1 MRPTRSVSAALA
13 LPAAV
18 AAFALVGLVAMPGR
32 ADAAPPQPTTPG
44 AEVGLQP
51 ARGAGR
57 SAARVA
63 TLAARA
69 QPAPTTTTTTTTTST
84 AGGSGQGGS
93 PPGPGRLLPFLPLP
107 NIPSLV
113 EQAINQLLITLL
125 SSALNPTLDLL
136 GHTLLATPDVTAPG
150 SRIREMWWASAGIA
164 NSGFVLLVLLGGI
177 LVMTHESLQ
186 ARYSAKEIL
195 PRLAVA
201 FIAANTS
208 LILSGW
214 AIRLA
219 NAVSRA
225 VLGTGVDPQRVAQTL
240 SPLRLLPGPG
250 ARNLFLTL
258 LGLVVAALALGLLVT
273 CVLRA
278 ALVAILV
285 AGAPLALALHALPHT
300 EGLARLWWRAL
311 AAALGVQ
318 VGQAL
323 VLVVALRVFFDAD
336 RARVLGIGTGR
347 LADLLVSGGL
357 FWLLLRLP
365 GWARRA
371 VFGPRTGGLG
381 RMVRGWAIY
390 LAASRVL
397 PVRGR
402 RRW

>member
-1 MRPTRSVSAALA
+1 
-13 LPAAV
+13 
-18 AAFALVGLVAMPGR
+18 
-32 ADAAPPQPTTPG
+32 
-44 AEVGLQP
+44 
-51 ARGAGR
+51 
-57 SAARVA
+57 
-63 TLAARA
+63 
-69 QPAPTTTTTTTTTST
+69 
-84 AGGSGQGGS
+84 
-93 PPGPGRLLPFLPLP
+93 
-107 NIPSLV
+107 
-113 EQAINQLLITLL
+113 
-125 SSALNPTLDLL
+125 
-136 GHTLLATPDVTAPG
+136 VTAPG
-150 SRIREMWWASAGIA
+150 SRIRELWWASAGIA

-201 FIAANTS
+201 FTAANTS
-208 LILSGW
+208 LVLAGW

-225 VLGTGVDPQRVAQTL
+225 VLGTGVDSQRVTETL
-240 SPLRLLPGPG
+240 SPLRLLLQPG
-250 ARNLFLTL
+250 ARDIFLVIV
-258 LGLVVAALALGLLVT
+258 GLVVAALALGLLIT
-273 CVLRA
+273 CVGRA

-323 VLVVALRVFFDAD
+323 VLVVALRVFFDSD

-347 LADLLVSGGL
+347 LADLLISGGL
-357 FWLLLRLP
+357 LWLLLRIP

-371 VFGPRTGGLG
+371 VFGPRGGGLG

-390 LAASRVL
+390 LAASRFL
-397 PVRGR
+397 PLRGR
-402 RRW
+402 RWR

>member
-1 MRPTRSVSAALA
+1 VRPTRSVSAALA

-18 AAFALVGLVAMPGR
+18 AAFAIVGLVAMPGR
-32 ADAAPPQPTTPG
+32 ADAAPPQPTTPQ
-44 AEVGLQP
+44 AVSLQP
-51 ARGAGR
+51 ARGAAR
-57 SAARVA
+57 SAAAVA

-69 QPAPTTTTTTTTTST
+69 QPPPTTTTSTTTTTTTTTT
-84 AGGSGQGGS
+84 TGAGGQG
-93 PPGPGRLLPFLPLP
+93 GPGRLLPLLPLP

-113 EQAINQLLITLL
+113 EQAINQLLVTLL

-150 SRIREMWWASAGIA
+150 SRIRELWWASAGIA

-208 LILSGW
+208 LVLAGW

-225 VLGTGVDPQRVAQTL
+225 VLGTGVDPQRVARTL

-336 RARVLGIGTGR
+336 RAQVLGIGTGR

-357 FWLLLRLP
+357 LWLLLRIP

-371 VFGPRTGGLG
+371 VFGPRAGGLG
-381 RMVRGWAIY
+381 RLVRGYAVY
-390 LAASRVL
+390 LLA
-397 PVRGR
+397 GR
-402 RRW
+402 FLRRIPRR

>member
-1 MRPTRSVSAALA
+1 
-13 LPAAV
+13 V
-18 AAFALVGLVAMPGR
+18 AAFALIGLVVLPGR
-32 ADAAPPQPTTPG
+32 AGAAPPRPTIPPTTTPT
-44 AEVGLQP
+44 
-51 ARGAGR
+51 
-57 SAARVA
+57 VA
-63 TLAARA
+63 TAAQA
-69 QPAPTTTTTTTTTST
+69 QPALPTTTTTTTATATS
-84 AGGSGQGGS
+84 GGGQGGS
-93 PPGPGRLLPFLPLP
+93 PRNPGRLLPFLPLP
-107 NIPSLV
+107 GIPSLV

-136 GHTLLATPDVTAPG
+136 GRTLLATPDVTAPG
-150 SRIREMWWASAGIA
+150 SRIRELWWASAGIA

-177 LVMTHESLQ
+177 LVMTHETLQ

-201 FIAANTS
+201 FAAANTS
-208 LILSGW
+208 LLLAGW

-225 VLGTGVDPQRVAQTL
+225 VLGAGVDPQRVAQTL
-240 SPLRLLPGPG
+240 SPLRLLLQPG
-250 ARNLFLTL
+250 ARDIFLAL

-273 CVLRA
+273 CIARA

-336 RARVLGIGTGR
+336 RAKVLGIGTGR

-357 FWLLLRLP
+357 LWLLLRIP
-365 GWARRA
+365 GWARHA

-390 LAASRVL
+390 LAVSRFL
-397 PVRGR
+397 PFRGR
-402 RRW
+402 RWR

>member
-1 MRPTRSVSAALA
+1 
-13 LPAAV
+13 
-18 AAFALVGLVAMPGR
+18 
-32 ADAAPPQPTTPG
+32 
-44 AEVGLQP
+44 
-51 ARGAGR
+51 
-57 SAARVA
+57 
-63 TLAARA
+63 
-69 QPAPTTTTTTTTTST
+69 
-84 AGGSGQGGS
+84 
-93 PPGPGRLLPFLPLP
+93 
-107 NIPSLV
+107 
-113 EQAINQLLITLL
+113 
-125 SSALNPTLDLL
+125 
-136 GHTLLATPDVTAPG
+136 VTAPG
-150 SRIREMWWASAGIA
+150 SRIRELWWASAGIA

-177 LVMTHESLQ
+177 LVMTHETLQ

-201 FIAANTS
+201 FVAANTS
-208 LILSGW
+208 LVLAGW

-240 SPLRLLPGPG
+240 SPLRLLPSPG
-250 ARNLFLTL
+250 ARDIFLVIV
-258 LGLVVAALALGLLVT
+258 GLIVAALALGLLVT
-273 CVLRA
+273 CVGRA

-311 AAALGVQ
+311 GAALGVQ

-336 RARVLGIGTGR
+336 RAQVLGIGTGR

-357 FWLLLRLP
+357 LWLLLRIP

-390 LAASRVL
+390 LAASRFL

-402 RRW
+402 RRWR

>member
-1 MRPTRSVSAALA
+1 VRPTRSVSATLA

-18 AAFALVGLVAMPGR
+18 AAFALVALMGGQGW
-32 ADAAPPQPTTPG
+32 ADAAPPQPTTPQ
-44 AEVGLQP
+44 ATVSLQP

-57 SAARVA
+57 SAAGVA

-69 QPAPTTTTTTTTTST
+69 QPAPTTTTTTTTTT
-84 AGGSGQGGS
+84 AAGGGGQGG
-93 PPGPGRLLPFLPLP
+93 PPTGPGRLLPLLPLP

-113 EQAINQLLITLL
+113 EQAINQLLVTLL

-136 GHTLLATPDVTAPG
+136 GRTLLATPDVTASG
-150 SRIREMWWASAGIA
+150 SRIRELWWASAGIA

-186 ARYSAKEIL
+186 ARYSAKQIL

-208 LILSGW
+208 LVLAGW

-225 VLGTGVDPQRVAQTL
+225 VLGKGVDPQRVAQTL

-336 RARVLGIGTGR
+336 RAQVLGIGTGR
-347 LADLLVSGGL
+347 LADLLVSGAL
-357 FWLLLRLP
+357 LWLLLRIP

-371 VFGPRTGGLG
+371 VFGPRAGGLG
-381 RMVRGWAIY
+381 RIVRGYAFY
-390 LAASRVL
+390 LLAGRFLRRV
-397 PVRGR
+397 PR
-402 RRW
+402 R

>member
-1 MRPTRSVSAALA
+1 VRPTRSVRAALA

-18 AAFALVGLVAMPGR
+18 AALALVGLVATPGR
-32 ADAAPPQPTTPG
+32 AGAAPPQPMPPTI
-44 AEVGLQP
+44 Q
-51 ARGAGR
+51 RAG
-57 SAARVA
+57 SAATVIP
-63 TLAARA
+63 AAQA
-69 QPAPTTTTTTTTTST
+69 PAPTTSTVSTTTTTIPTTTTTSR
-84 AGGSGQGGS
+84 SGQGGS
-93 PPGPGRLLPFLPLP
+93 PLNPGRLLPLLQLP

-125 SSALNPTLDLL
+125 SAALNPTLDLL

-150 SRIREMWWASAGIA
+150 SRIRELWWASAGIA
-164 NSGFVLLVLLGGI
+164 NSGFVLLVLAGGI
-177 LVMTHESLQ
+177 LVMTHETLQ

-201 FIAANTS
+201 FVAANTS
-208 LILSGW
+208 LTLAGW

-219 NAVSRA
+219 NATSRA
-225 VLGTGVDPQRVAQTL
+225 VLGAGVDPQRVAQTL
-240 SPLRLLPGPG
+240 SPLRLLPSPG
-250 ARNLFLTL
+250 GRDLFLVIVGL
-258 LGLVVAALALGLLVT
+258 LVAGLAVGLLVT
-273 CVLRA
+273 CVARA

-311 AAALGVQ
+311 GAALGVQ

-357 FWLLLRLP
+357 FWLLLRIP

-390 LAASRVL
+390 LAASRFL

>member
-1 MRPTRSVSAALA
+1 VRPTRSVRAALA

-18 AAFALVGLVAMPGR
+18 AALALVGLVAMPGR
-32 ADAAPPQPTTPG
+32 AGAAPPRPATPPTTT
-44 AEVGLQP
+44 
-51 ARGAGR
+51 
-57 SAARVA
+57 STTAAVS
-63 TLAARA
+63 TPHA
-69 QPAPTTTTTTTTTST
+69 QPVPTTTTTTSSTTS
-84 AGGSGQGGS
+84 GGGQGS
-93 PPGPGRLLPFLPLP
+93 PLRNPGRLLPLLPLP
-107 NIPSLV
+107 GIPGLV

-136 GHTLLATPDVTAPG
+136 GRTLLATPDVTAPG
-150 SRIREMWWASAGIA
+150 SRIRELWWASAGIA
-164 NSGFVLLVLLGGI
+164 NSGFVLLVLAGGI

-201 FIAANTS
+201 FTAANTS
-208 LILSGW
+208 LTLAGW

-225 VLGTGVDPQRVAQTL
+225 VLGAGVDPQRVAQTL
-240 SPLRLLPGPG
+240 SPLRLLPSPG
-250 ARNLFLTL
+250 ARDLFLTL
-258 LGLVVAALALGLLVT
+258 LGLVVAGLALGLLVT
-273 CVLRA
+273 CVGRA

-336 RARVLGIGTGR
+336 RARVLGIGSGR

-357 FWLLLRLP
+357 FWLLLRIP

-371 VFGPRTGGLG
+371 VFGPRGGGLG
-381 RMVRGWAIY
+381 RMVRSWAIY
-390 LAASRVL
+390 LAASRFL

-402 RRW
+402 RWR

>member
-1 MRPTRSVSAALA
+1 
-13 LPAAV
+13 
-18 AAFALVGLVAMPGR
+18 
-32 ADAAPPQPTTPG
+32 
-44 AEVGLQP
+44 
-51 ARGAGR
+51 
-57 SAARVA
+57 
-63 TLAARA
+63 
-69 QPAPTTTTTTTTTST
+69 
-84 AGGSGQGGS
+84 
-93 PPGPGRLLPFLPLP
+93 
-107 NIPSLV
+107 
-113 EQAINQLLITLL
+113 
-125 SSALNPTLDLL
+125 
-136 GHTLLATPDVTAPG
+136 VTAPG
-150 SRIREMWWASAGIA
+150 SRIRELWWASAGIA

-208 LILSGW
+208 LTLAGW

-219 NAVSRA
+219 NATSRA
-225 VLGTGVDPQRVAQTL
+225 VLGTGVDPQRVTQTL
-240 SPLRLLPGPG
+240 SPLRLLPSPG
-250 ARNLFLTL
+250 ARDLFLVI
-258 LGLVVAALALGLLVT
+258 LGPLVAGLALGLLVT
-273 CVLRA
+273 CIGRA

-357 FWLLLRLP
+357 LWLLLRIP

-371 VFGPRTGGLG
+371 VFGPRTSGLA
-381 RMVRGWAIY
+381 RMVRGYALY
-390 LAASRVL
+390 LLAGRFLRRV
-397 PVRGR
+397 PR
-402 RRW
+402 R

>member
-1 MRPTRSVSAALA
+1 VSGATDPVGQRDACAPRRGGRVRPGRPGGHARPGGRGPAATHPANHHIHRPRGFGGAGPTSTHLYEHDHHGRRA
-13 LPAAV
+13 WSGEPAAQPWPAAAV
-18 AAFALVGLVAMPGR
+18 AAAAQHPQPGR
-32 ADAAPPQPTTPG
+32 AGDQPT
-44 AEVGLQP
+44 AD
-51 ARGAGR
+51 R
-57 SAARVA
+57 
-63 TLAARA
+63 
-69 QPAPTTTTTTTTTST
+69 
-84 AGGSGQGGS
+84 
-93 PPGPGRLLPFLPLP
+93 
-107 NIPSLV
+107 
-113 EQAINQLLITLL
+113 LL

-136 GHTLLATPDVTAPG
+136 GHTLLATPDVTTPG
-150 SRIREMWWASAGIA
+150 SRIRELWWASAGIA
-164 NSGFVLLVLLGGI
+164 NSGFVLLVLLGGV

-201 FIAANTS
+201 FTAANTS
-208 LILSGW
+208 LLLAGW

-250 ARNLFLTL
+250 PRNLFLIL
-258 LGLVVAALALGLLVT
+258 LGLVVASLALGLLVT

-278 ALVAILV
+278 ALVALLV

-300 EGLARLWWRAL
+300 DGLARLWWRAL
-311 AAALGVQ
+311 GAALGVQ

-336 RARVLGIGTGR
+336 RAQVLGIGTGR

-357 FWLLLRLP
+357 FWLLLRIP

-371 VFGPRTGGLG
+371 VFGARSGGLG
-381 RMVRGWAIY
+381 RLVRGYGLY
-390 LAASRVL
+390 LLVGRFLRRV
-397 PVRGR
+397 PR
-402 RRW
+402 R

>member
-1 MRPTRSVSAALA
+1 
-13 LPAAV
+13 
-18 AAFALVGLVAMPGR
+18 
-32 ADAAPPQPTTPG
+32 
-44 AEVGLQP
+44 
-51 ARGAGR
+51 
-57 SAARVA
+57 
-63 TLAARA
+63 
-69 QPAPTTTTTTTTTST
+69 
-84 AGGSGQGGS
+84 
-93 PPGPGRLLPFLPLP
+93 
-107 NIPSLV
+107 
-113 EQAINQLLITLL
+113 
-125 SSALNPTLDLL
+125 
-136 GHTLLATPDVTAPG
+136 
-150 SRIREMWWASAGIA
+150 
-164 NSGFVLLVLLGGI
+164 VLLVLLGGI

-208 LILSGW
+208 LVLAGW

-258 LGLVVAALALGLLVT
+258 LGLVVAFLALGLLVT

-357 FWLLLRLP
+357 LWLLLRIP
-365 GWARRA
+365 SWARRA

-390 LAASRVL
+390 LAASRFL

>member
-1 MRPTRSVSAALA
+1 VRPTRSVSAALA

-18 AAFALVGLVAMPGR
+18 AALALIGLVAMPGR
-32 ADAAPPQPTTPG
+32 AGAAPPQPTTPPTTTSTT
-44 AEVGLQP
+44 AATP
-51 ARGAGR
+51 AAH
-57 SAARVA
+57 
-63 TLAARA
+63 A
-69 QPAPTTTTTTTTTST
+69 QPAPITTTTTTTSST
-84 AGGSGQGGS
+84 TSGGGQGS
-93 PPGPGRLLPFLPLP
+93 PLRNPGRLLPLLPLP

-150 SRIREMWWASAGIA
+150 SRIRELWWASAGIA

-201 FIAANTS
+201 FTAANTS
-208 LILSGW
+208 LLLAGW

-219 NAVSRA
+219 NATSRA
-225 VLGTGVDPQRVAQTL
+225 VLGAGVDPQRVAQTL

-258 LGLVVAALALGLLVT
+258 LGLIVAALALGLLVT

-318 VGQAL
+318 IGQAL

-336 RARVLGIGTGR
+336 RAQVLGIGTGR

-357 FWLLLRLP
+357 LWLLLRIP

-371 VFGPRTGGLG
+371 VFGPRGGGLG
-381 RMVRGWAIY
+381 RMVRGYAVY
-390 LAASRVL
+390 LLAGRFLRRV
-397 PVRGR
+397 PR
-402 RRW
+402 R

>member
-1 MRPTRSVSAALA
+1 
-13 LPAAV
+13 V

-32 ADAAPPQPTTPG
+32 ADAAPPQPTTPQ
-44 AEVGLQP
+44 AAVSLQP

-57 SAARVA
+57 FAARVA

-69 QPAPTTTTTTTTTST
+69 QPAPTATTTTTTST
-84 AGGSGQGGS
+84 TTTTTTGGGGQGGS
-93 PPGPGRLLPFLPLP
+93 PTGPGRLLPLLPLP
-107 NIPSLV
+107 DVPSLV
-113 EQAINQLLITLL
+113 EQAINQLLVTLL

-150 SRIREMWWASAGIA
+150 SRIRELWWASAGIA

-201 FIAANTS
+201 FVAANTS
-208 LILSGW
+208 LVLAGW

-250 ARNLFLTL
+250 ARNLFLIL

-336 RARVLGIGTGR
+336 RAQVLGIGTGR

-357 FWLLLRLP
+357 LWLLLRIP

-371 VFGPRTGGLG
+371 VFGPRAGGLG
-381 RMVRGWAIY
+381 RLVRGYALY
-390 LAASRVL
+390 LLA
-397 PVRGR
+397 GR
-402 RRW
+402 FLRRIPRR

>member
-1 MRPTRSVSAALA
+1 VRPTRSVRAALA

-18 AAFALVGLVAMPGR
+18 AALALTGLVAMPGR
-32 ADAAPPQPTTPG
+32 AGAAPPQPTSPPTTTSIT
-44 AEVGLQP
+44 AAV
-51 ARGAGR
+51 
-57 SAARVA
+57 SAAQ
-63 TLAARA
+63 A
-69 QPAPTTTTTTTTTST
+69 QPAPTTTTTTTTTTTS
-84 AGGSGQGGS
+84 GGGQGGA

-107 NIPSLV
+107 GIPSLV

-150 SRIREMWWASAGIA
+150 SRIRELWWASAGIA
-164 NSGFVLLVLLGGI
+164 NSGFVLLVLLGGV

-201 FIAANTS
+201 FTAANTS
-208 LILSGW
+208 LVLAGW

-219 NAVSRA
+219 NAVTRA
-225 VLGTGVDPQRVAQTL
+225 VLGAGVDPQRVAQTL
-240 SPLRLLPGPG
+240 SPLRLLPSPG
-250 ARNLFLTL
+250 ARDLFLVIV
-258 LGLVVAALALGLLVT
+258 GLVVAALALGLLVT
-273 CVLRA
+273 CVGRA

-311 AAALGVQ
+311 GACLGVQ
-318 VGQAL
+318 VGQSL

-336 RARVLGIGTGR
+336 RAQVLGIGTGR

-357 FWLLLRLP
+357 LWLLLRIP

-390 LAASRVL
+390 LAASRFL
-397 PVRGR
+397 PLRGR
-402 RRW
+402 RWR

>member
-1 MRPTRSVSAALA
+1 VRPIRSVSATLA

-18 AAFALVGLVAMPGR
+18 AAFAIVGLVAMPGR
-32 ADAAPPQPTTPG
+32 AGAAPPQPTTQG
-44 AEVGLQP
+44 AAVGLQP
-51 ARGAGR
+51 AQAAG
-57 SAARVA
+57 SAAARVA
-63 TLAARA
+63 TPAARA
-69 QPAPTTTTTTTTTST
+69 QPAPTTTTTTTTTT
-84 AGGSGQGGS
+84 TGGGGQGGS

-113 EQAINQLLITLL
+113 EQAINQLLVTLL
-125 SSALNPTLDLL
+125 SSALSPTLDLL
-136 GHTLLATPDVTAPG
+136 GRTLLATPDVTAPG
-150 SRIREMWWASAGIA
+150 SRIRELWWASAGIA

-177 LVMTHESLQ
+177 LVMTHQSLQ

-201 FIAANTS
+201 FVAANTS
-208 LILSGW
+208 LVLAGW

-258 LGLVVAALALGLLVT
+258 LGLVVAFLALGLLVT

-336 RARVLGIGTGR
+336 RAQVLGIGTGR
-347 LADLLVSGGL
+347 LADLLVSGAL
-357 FWLLLRLP
+357 LWLLLRIP
-365 GWARRA
+365 GWARRV
-371 VFGPRTGGLG
+371 VFGPRAGGLG
-381 RMVRGWAIY
+381 RLVRGYAVY
-390 LAASRVL
+390 LLAGRFLRRV
-397 PVRGR
+397 PR
-402 RRW
+402 R